1 MRRSSWLFFS
11 LFLLGAISARAEVM
25 PFDIEIGY
33 RWLDVSGNE
42 DMYRTQIDE
51 RSGVL
56 IRAFTMTSH
65 GSDGFIDQFRIDA
78 NDLGVGPASSIR
90 IEAGSENR
98 FRLRLGYRKSDA
110 FSALPGFANPFLS
123 QGIVPGQHIYDR
135 SRTMFDADLEFL
147 PNRTFTP
154 FIGYSSNRYEGPGR
168 TTYFIGQDEFQ
179 LFSDLNDSDTEIRA
193 GLAFNTAKI
202 QGVITQGWRDYSGE
216 ESLVLVA
223 GANAGNNSGPIL
235 GRPVNATD
243 LQRRSQSDASTPF
256 TNAILTGTL
265 TSRVR
270 LIGQFSRFAAET
282 DALDSESAAGSF
294 VSFPLGRFF
303 NGLNEEIDAR
313 AKNTTWRGSARAE
326 ITLVEGIDLL
336 AGYRSEHR
344 ELSGTS
350 LINTLYRDSITFG
363 GGDPRDVQTILNTS
377 NALERDENVI
387 EAAIVARA
395 LGPVSLRFG
404 YANAKQDVSVTPDLA
419 EITIPGGQ
427 GGTFERS
434 IDSFDAS
441 AAYRARGFLL
451 SAAYRLD
458 TADDPILRTDFIDRN
473 RIRVRAGWAD
483 PRNRFRAAVTGEQ
496 IDQKNDRAD
505 IDFDSQ
511 VRQVSADIE
520 FAPAPKFSLRANA
533 ARLDADSDIL
543 FRRPQTLV
551 VDRSFHTE
559 EGTSY
564 GGGVT
569 LALAPVTFTA
579 DVSRFENEGTNVFKI
594 DRIRARVV
602 YDFIAR
608 AGIAAEISKDE
619 YNDTTLP
626 LGDYEASRYGIYLRF
641 RP

>member
-1 MRRSSWLFFS
+1 MRRSSWLCFS
-11 LFLLGAISARAEVM
+11 LFLFGAIGARAEVM
-25 PFDIEIGY
+25 PFDIEVGY

-42 DMYRTQIDE
+42 DMYRSQIDE

-56 IRAFTMTSH
+56 VRAFTMTSH
-65 GSDGFIDQFRIDA
+65 GSEGFLDHFRIDA

-98 FRLRLGYRKSDA
+98 FRLRLGYRESDA
-110 FSALPGFANPFLS
+110 FSALPGFANPFVG
-123 QGIVPGQHIYDR
+123 QGIVPGQHVYDR

-147 PNRTFTP
+147 PGRKVSP
-154 FIGYSSNRYEGPGR
+154 FIGYSSNHYQGPGR

-179 LFSDLNDSDTEIRA
+179 LFSDLDDADTEVRA
-193 GLAFNTAKI
+193 GVAFNTAKI
-202 QGVITQGWRDYSGE
+202 QGVITQGWRNYTGD

-223 GANAGNNSGPIL
+223 GAGAGNNSGPIL
-235 GRPVNATD
+235 GRPVTATD
-243 LQRRSQSDASTPF
+243 LQRRSETEASTPF
-256 TNAILTGTL
+256 TNLILTGQITNRL
-265 TSRVR
+265 R
-270 LIGQFSRFAAET
+270 LIGQFSRFTADT
-282 DALDSESAAGSF
+282 DALDSESASGSF
-294 VSFPLGRFF
+294 ISFPISRFF
-303 NGLNEEIDAR
+303 NGLTEEIDAR
-313 AKNTTWRGSARAE
+313 AENTTWRGNARGE
-326 ITLVEGIDLL
+326 FTLVEGIELL

-350 LINTLYRDSITFG
+350 LINTLYRDSINFG
-363 GGDPRDVQTILNTS
+363 GGDPRNVETILNTS
-377 NALERDENVI
+377 NALERDEDAI
-387 EAAIVARA
+387 EAAIVARS
-395 LGPVSLRFG
+395 LGPISLRAG
-404 YANAKQDVSVTPDLA
+404 YANIRQEVVVTPDLA

-434 IDSFDAS
+434 IDSFDLS

-473 RIRVRAGWAD
+473 RIRVRAGWTD
-483 PRNRFRAAVTGEQ
+483 PRNRLRVGVTGEQ
-496 IDQKNDRAD
+496 IDQTNDRAD

-511 VRQVSADIE
+511 VRQVAADVE

-533 ARLDADSDIL
+533 SRLDADSDIL

-569 LALAPVTFTA
+569 LALAPVTFNA

-619 YNDTTLP
+619 YSDTTLP